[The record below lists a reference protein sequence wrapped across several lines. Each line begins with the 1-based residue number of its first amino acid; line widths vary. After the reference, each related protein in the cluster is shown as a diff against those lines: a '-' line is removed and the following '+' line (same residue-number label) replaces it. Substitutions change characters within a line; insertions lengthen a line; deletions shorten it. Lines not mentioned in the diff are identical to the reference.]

1 MGGFVDKQ
9 LKNFNNGIN
18 VVVVLANQL
27 LASGDIKGQIQIW
40 NSNNGFLIRTLN
52 RGHTNEITALIVLP
66 DGRLVSSSLDEKII
80 FWDVDTGEKTE
91 TIETQMGGVSCMTV
105 FEKGKRLASGSTNAT
120 ILIWDIWNTHK
131 KLYFNLE
138 KNNYFPLI
146 DLSSK
151 FLLFFLSL
159 KILKDHKDKV
169 RSLVGFGDKLISS
182 SDDQTIKIWNMISGE
197 LIRTI
202 KENSSVF
209 SLAALPNNRIA
220 CGLW

>member
-40 NSNNGFLIRTLN
+40 NSNSGFLIRTLN

-80 FWDVDTGEKTE
+80 FWDVDTGEKIE